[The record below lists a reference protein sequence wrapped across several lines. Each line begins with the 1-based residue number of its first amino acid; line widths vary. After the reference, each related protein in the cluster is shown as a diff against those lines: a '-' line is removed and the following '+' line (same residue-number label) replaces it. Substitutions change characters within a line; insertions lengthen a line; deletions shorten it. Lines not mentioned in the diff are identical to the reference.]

1 MCQKSDTHFSI
12 VTIMKFKVE
21 YKDKQKFG
29 NEDLLKMKQF
39 VESKNIKTVKNV
51 SLAQEKIKK
60 GQMGPGLGSALV
72 GLVGAATEPLTML
85 FSSIVEW
92 VRLHRSDVKLRLDN
106 GEELVISGNLCK
118 SKKAINDIVETF
130 VNKTLEMRQKT
141 PASAKKEHSLPPTP
155 PPPPQAPQQEK
166 DSK

>member
-1 MCQKSDTHFSI
+1 MCQKSDTNFLYIS
-12 VTIMKFKVE
+12 IMKFKVE

-39 VESKNIKTVKNV
+39 VEKKNIKGVKNV

-130 VNKTLEMRQKT
+130 VNKTLEMRQKS
-141 PASAKKEHSLPPTP
+141 PATAKKEKPLP
-155 PPPPQAPQQEK
+155 PPPPQQQQPQQPAPENK
-166 DSK
+166 